1 MDGNS
6 SIPNH
11 ASSSAR
17 RWFWITVI
25 VGAVIPATGLLGQIL
40 AYWLRFGFGAWRPF
54 PTVLVAVLLW
64 EILSLWP
71 FLILARGARS
81 RVLACYKTPAA
92 IQELMQ
98 TKMVLRGAI
107 TGLAIPYAAFWLFVA
122 SVPFF
127 GQVSEE
133 FDWAGLGQAMSVI
146 LIFLLP
152 IVGLITCFVGAL
164 FGLAI
169 SKILT
174 MRPTEP

>member
-1 MDGNS
+1 
-6 SIPNH
+6 
-11 ASSSAR
+11 
-17 RWFWITVI
+17 
-25 VGAVIPATGLLGQIL
+25 VGAVMPATGLFGGIL
-40 AYWLRFGFGAWRPF
+40 ARWLRFGFGGWPSF
-54 PTVLVAVLLW
+54 STVLIEFFALLVGVLLW

-81 RVLACYKTPAA
+81 RVLACYETPAA
-92 IQELMQ
+92 IQELKK

-107 TGLAIPYAAFWLFVA
+107 TGLAIPYAAFWLLSA
-122 SVPFF
+122 SAPFF

-146 LIFLLP
+146 LMFLLP

-169 SKILT
+169 SKIIT
-174 MRPTEP
+174 MRPTEQ